1 MLVVGQLVLRHPH
14 HLGGEVV
21 VDVVDLPGGNRHIP
35 GGLDGRTVVV
45 NGARAAGNGAVVVQ
59 RAADSHT
66 ACAVDQAVVGVIQR
80 LHAEVHTL
88 APGQRRRGAV
98 FGEVVEGIHIYAHR
112 VAVDPS
118 GADVGQGV
126 RIDAGSDPVDQ
137 TGIAYRAGGRQGGV
151 PGVDVAAGE
160 VGQVGAL
167 HIEGAACHQLAA
179 VGEIPVGGEGQVAV
193 GDGGAGIVHAVSAVE
208 IHIPQRQQLA
218 AGIQRRRVYVQGFT
232 RFQGAACVDQIQA
245 ATAKI
250 QGVTGGQRP
259 GAVVQHAAVIDAQR
273 VIRQDAAALVIQGT
287 GIERQALAL
296 QPLVFTEGILVNKVQ
311 GVEGH
316 AFAAAD
322 QPGSV
327 IHHAPG
333 AVEEQ
338 FAHRLDLP
346 PAVLQILA
354 VQGGIGFA
362 NHPPTAAVIKIRGC
376 NIRRVAGGQGA
387 RLVIEAVCREGQ
399 RPQAVKGTCAII
411 DGT

>member
-1 MLVVGQLVLRHPH
+1 MLVVGQILLRHPH

-35 GGLDGRTVVV
+35 GGLDGRAVVV
-45 NGARAAGNGAVVVQ
+45 NGARAAGDGAVVVQ
-59 RAADSHT
+59 RAADGHA
-66 ACAVDQAVVGVIQR
+66 ACAVDQAVVGVVQR

-98 FGEVVEGIHIYAHR
+98 FGEVVEGIHIYTHR
-112 VAVDPS
+112 VAVDPP

-126 RIDAGSDPVDQ
+126 SVNAGGDPVDQ
-137 TGIAYRAGGRQGGV
+137 AGIAYRAGGRQGGA
-151 PGVDVAAGE
+151 PGIDFAAGE

-167 HIEGAACHQLAA
+167 HIEGAARHQLAA
-179 VGEIPVGGEGQVAV
+179 VGEIPVGGEGQVTV
-193 GDGGAGIVHAVSAVE
+193 GDGGAGVVHAVSAVD

-232 RFQGAACVDQIQA
+232 RFQGTARVDQIQA

-259 GAVVQHAAVIDAQR
+259 GAVVQHTAVIDAQR
-273 VIRQDAAALVIQGT
+273 VIRQNAAALVIQGT
-287 GIERQALAL
+287 GIERQTLAL
-296 QPLVFTEGILVNKVQ
+296 QPLVFTERVAVNNVQ
-311 GVEGH
+311 GIEGH

-322 QPGSV
+322 QPRDVLYS
-327 IHHAPG
+327 PTS

-338 FAHRLDLP
+338 IAHRLDLP
-346 PAVLQILA
+346 AAVLQVLA

-362 NHPPTAAVIKIRGC
+362 NHPPAAAVIKTGGC
-376 NIRRVAGGQGA
+376 NIRRVAGGQGT
-387 RLVIEAVCREGQ
+387 RLVIEAVC
-399 RPQAVKGTCAII
+399 
-411 DGT
+411 